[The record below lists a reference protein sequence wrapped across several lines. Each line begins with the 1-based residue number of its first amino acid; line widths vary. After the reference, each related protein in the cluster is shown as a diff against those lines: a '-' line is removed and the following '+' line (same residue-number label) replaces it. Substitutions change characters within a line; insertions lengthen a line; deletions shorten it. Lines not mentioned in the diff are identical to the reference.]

1 MSNEN
6 KSKMMLFLD
15 PVGRT
20 ILGEDASE
28 EGSKDTFKVKNPV
41 LIIINGDKTG
51 KMSVQLFPLFFR
63 EFLADKEQDVVLSY
77 NKNNITF
84 SNIEALDFRLQSQY
98 TQMFNK
104 NNMFVPPTPEAQSQP
119 ATGGDVINL
128 FDE

>member
-6 KSKMMLFLD
+6 KSKMSLFLD

-20 ILGEDASE
+20 ILGEDVSDE
-28 EGSKDTFKVKNPV
+28 TDNNFFKVKNPV

-63 EFLADKEQDVVLSY
+63 EFLADKESDVVLSY
-77 NKNNITF
+77 KKDNITF
-84 SNIEALDFRLQSQY
+84 TNIETLDFRLQSQY
-98 TQMFNK
+98 SQMFNK
-104 NNMFVPPTPEAQSQP
+104 NNVFVPPTGQATPQQD
-119 ATGGDVINL
+119 TGGDVINL